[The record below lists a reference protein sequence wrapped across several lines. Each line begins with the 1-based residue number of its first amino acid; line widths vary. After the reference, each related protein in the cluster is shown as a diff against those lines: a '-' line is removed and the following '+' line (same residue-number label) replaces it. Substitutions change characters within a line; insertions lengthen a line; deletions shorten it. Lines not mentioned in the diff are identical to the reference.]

1 MDGTRMGQ
9 MSALKVNLNSIEGD
23 GEFPC
28 PSCGVMISPD
38 DDSEK
43 AYKIIDIETFKDGSL
58 KTLTIV
64 CRKCRSTIILEGFEL
79 LNNLENKGNN

>member
-1 MDGTRMGQ
+1 MGQ
-9 MSALKVNLNSIEGD
+9 TMALKVDLKSIEGE

-28 PSCGVMISPD
+28 PSCGAVISPD

-43 AYKIIDIETFKDGSL
+43 TYKIVDMETFDDGTL

-64 CRKCRSTIILEGFEL
+64 CRKCRNTIVLEGFEL
-79 LNNLENKGNN
+79 LNSKEKSDEN

>member
-1 MDGTRMGQ
+1 MVGTLLGQ
-9 MSALKVNLNSIEGD
+9 LMALKVDLKSIEGE

-28 PSCGVMISPD
+28 PSCGVVISPD

-43 AYKIIDIETFKDGSL
+43 TYKIVDMDTFEDGTL

-64 CRKCRSTIILEGFEL
+64 CKKCRNTLILEGFEL
-79 LNNLENKGNN
+79 LNRKDTSDES

>member
-9 MSALKVNLNSIEGD
+9 MSALKVNLNAIEGE

-43 AYKIIDIETFKDGSL
+43 TYKIVDLETFPDGGSL

-64 CRKCRSTIILEGFEL
+64 CRKCQSTIIIEGFEL
-79 LNNLENKGNN
+79 LDKANSK